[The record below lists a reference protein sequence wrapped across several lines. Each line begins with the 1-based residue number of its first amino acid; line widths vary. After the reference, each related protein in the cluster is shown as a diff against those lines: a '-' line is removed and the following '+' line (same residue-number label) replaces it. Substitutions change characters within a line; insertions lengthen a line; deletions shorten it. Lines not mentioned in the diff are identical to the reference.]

1 MQFTARAGEAL
12 AESLNLSTT
21 MQRVLELIVPAMADW
36 AVIDLFDEQGRV
48 RIDAMVHA
56 DPAMAPLAAR
66 LIGAS
71 TARPEFA
78 EMIATALRAP
88 HTQVNARLEPAV
100 LAAMVLPEYR
110 EAILALD
117 GRSSIIVP
125 LRSGGRSL
133 GALVAY
139 WSSSP
144 RTFGEEDVPLFEE
157 IARRAAVA
165 IENAQLYE
173 SERHVA
179 NAFQRA
185 ALPISLPDVTGI
197 RFDAVYVAAR
207 NEAQIG
213 GELQRSAAQALIAT
227 LLLIFGYIAVR
238 FHTWRLS
245 LGAILAVLHDPI
257 LVLGTFSLTR
267 TTFDLTVV
275 AAMLA
280 VIGYS
285 LNDTVVVF
293 DRIRER
299 FHTGRRLDPVA
310 VLDQSINQTLSRT
323 IMTKVVTLIVVVA
336 LYALGGAVLR
346 GFSEALIIGIL
357 AGTYS
362 SIYISSAVALDCGLK
377 AEHLLAS
384 AVKKPLDDMP

>member
-1 MQFTARAGEAL
+1 MEFFHHATSFPFMSTRRLWYG
-12 AESLNLSTT
+12 LSI
-21 MQRVLELIVPAMADW
+21 VLIVISLVSLATRGLDLGVDFTGGVTVQATFPAAANRD
-36 AVIDLFDEQGRV
+36 AVITALSG
-48 RIDAMVHA
+48 AGYA
-56 DPAMAPLAAR
+56 DP
-66 LIGAS
+66 
-71 TARPEFA
+71 
-78 EMIATALRAP
+78 
-88 HTQVNARLEPAV
+88 QVT
-100 LAAMVLPEYR
+100 
-110 EAILALD
+110 I
-117 GRSSIIVP
+117 
-125 LRSGGRSL
+125 
-133 GALVAY
+133 
-139 WSSSP
+139 
-144 RTFGEEDVPLFEE
+144 FGTSRE
-157 IARRAAVA
+157 IAIRLPPTKQSTEQVRSK
-165 IENAQLYE
+165 IEQILRGVDAGAQIQQVE
-173 SERHVA
+173 VVG
-179 NAFQRA
+179 
-185 ALPISLPDVTGI
+185 P
-197 RFDAVYVAAR
+197 
-207 NEAQIG
+207 QIG
-213 GELQRSAAQALIAT
+213 GELQRSAAQALFAT

-299 FHTGRRLDPVA
+299 FHTGRRLDPVT

-362 SIYISSAVALDCGLK
+362 SIYISSAVALDCGLR
-377 AEHLLAS
+377 AEHLLAT
-384 AVKKPLDDMP
+384 AARKPLDDLP